1 MDNKN
6 IKKLVGS
13 VSLSELV
20 DGVLGA
26 TNNKTVGDFY
36 DAHVSCA
43 RCHFQNKC
51 ETLATYLE
59 EQGKNPSCAQL
70 ISIMIGESKLTDI
83 E

>member
-13 VSLSELV
+13 ISLAELV
-20 DGVLGA
+20 DGMLSA
-26 TNNKTVGDFY
+26 THNETIGDFY
-36 DAHVSCA
+36 DANVSCS
-43 RCHFQNKC
+43 RCAFQNKC

-70 ISIMIGESKLTDI
+70 ISILFGESKLTDV
-83 E
+83 